1 MSNGR
6 GGIEDISLLRI
17 LFTVGHIAILLPAQ
31 TNLSEKK
38 MEPLWCLYLWQGG
51 RAAGQS
57 VTTPPPTPSFLR
69 SGRCLLA
76 Q

>member
-1 MSNGR
+1 MSNGH

-17 LFTVGHIAILLPAQ
+17 LFTVDHIAILLPAQ

-38 MEPLWCLYLWQGG
+38 MEPLLCDLWQGG

>member
-17 LFTVGHIAILLPAQ
+17 LFTVDHIAILLPAQ
-31 TNLSEKK
+31 TNLSEKE
-38 MEPLWCLYLWQGG
+38 MEPLWCHLWQGG

-57 VTTPPPTPSFLR
+57 VTTPPPTPNFLR